1 MYSRPWQR
9 TVSCLAAMSHDRAD
23 AASFIRSSSAIEHM
37 RLSAPGLNAV
47 EQSIVMNSGKA
58 VRLCEPRD
66 FRQYVYI
73 SSGINWEQMM
83 NDRGRFLLVLLL
95 ISRYRYSTSH
105 CSTLVSRKSSRM
117 IRFVFASLFRCFT
130 YFPVSSATLNEYRS
144 SAIVK

>member
-47 EQSIVMNSGKA
+47 EQSIVMNFGKA

-66 FRQYVYI
+66 FSRREQ
-73 SSGINWEQMM
+73 SGVAYLCDRKAKCRDGLACGRECMHTFDITHAVNFYSL
-83 NDRGRFLLVLLL
+83 NDAFFEECEYGRNDGTEGL
-95 ISRYRYSTSH
+95 RE
-105 CSTLVSRKSSRM
+105 
-117 IRFVFASLFRCFT
+117 
-130 YFPVSSATLNEYRS
+130 N
-144 SAIVK
+144 